1 MQSARPAIGSPHA
14 QARLKRQGPAR
25 PRHGHAPTW
34 LRLESHGRLYN
45 QRAALLA
52 ASPTMTTTSDAM
64 TSGGGSSR
72 MPPRLHSRSNFT
84 TRAAQDDSHQLQR
97 RWSLSQLSAQD
108 ESEPLLA
115 AGARRGRPVSA
126 SRENSPFGSVS
137 ALFARGRAFVTS
149 APASRA
155 ASVAPPSGQRRRR
168 RRSSGI
174 DAPAKLG
181 TFAGVFVPT
190 TLNVLSILMF
200 LRFGFILGQS
210 GVLGMMGELPS
221 LGTSSSSSRARR
233 RTCSCTGGFS
243 FFLCSTPRRLDVKAA
258 SCPSPIRTVALARP
272 DGTSTITLPLT
283 APDSYGVLPAWLQN
297 SAPWQNPLTFYS
309 QECSSR
315 AMPSIF

>member
-1 MQSARPAIGSPHA
+1 MRDLWEGEWELCRELYVKGGQGRARGPGRNNAKTAKRRGISVKRDRRQQGWLVTLPVESAQMAGWEQVIRSWLPASPLKRRCNLHALPLARPTRKLASNV
-14 QARLKRQGPAR
+14 KGP
-25 PRHGHAPTW
+25 PKTW

-52 ASPTMTTTSDAM
+52 ASPTMTSTATTSDAM

-115 AGARRGRPVSA
+115 AGARRGRPASA
-126 SRENSPFGSVS
+126 SREHSPLGSFS

-155 ASVAPPSGQRRRR
+155 ASVAPSSGQQRR
-168 RRSSGI
+168 RRSSGT

-190 TLNVLSILMF
+190 TLENQAGH
-200 LRFGFILGQS
+200 R
-210 GVLGMMGELPS
+210 
-221 LGTSSSSSRARR
+221 
-233 RTCSCTGGFS
+233 
-243 FFLCSTPRRLDVKAA
+243 
-258 SCPSPIRTVALARP
+258 
-272 DGTSTITLPLT
+272 
-283 APDSYGVLPAWLQN
+283 
-297 SAPWQNPLTFYS
+297 
-309 QECSSR
+309 
-315 AMPSIF
+315 